1 MLRILIKLGLA
12 LFLVLGLVIGWL
24 YWKYQDQ
31 VKMATKGAGE
41 LVDLK
46 QKVESAEAQLVEI
59 RSKLKQQVEEAL
71 KATKG
76 SLRSFKQEMPHEVFL
91 IDLHRALKSLN
102 GLTGETTI
110 EDILGNIF
118 STFCIGK

>member
-1 MLRILIKLGLA
+1 MPSQTMIRILIKLGLA
-12 LFLVLGLVIGWL
+12 LLLILGLGMGWL

-59 RSKLKQQVEEAL
+59 RSKLKQQVEEAN
-71 KATKG
+71 
-76 SLRSFKQEMPHEVFL
+76 
-91 IDLHRALKSLN
+91 DALKNYQNLEFN
-102 GLTGETTI
+102 GTRLESPK
-110 EDILGNIF
+110 DIQQLLDKL
-118 STFCIGK
+118 SQK